1 MWPTGW
7 FSNLW
12 YPVIVPIRWYTKM
25 VIVPIWWYTK
35 MVIVPIGWY
44 TKTVIVP
51 NQRDKK
57 RLLDRATVFRDW
69 SSGCRYWGVSG
80 VLIKYIPDNICL
92 RDAEYVIG
100 VCMSYMSALQST
112 TENRNVSL
120 SSLEEVVEQEE
131 EQAVDPELRSQPV
144 RCNCTNH
151 SAEPKYFS
159 AWIFWII
166 FNESTARCS
175 RSTSRFLCMLV
186 SR

>member
-1 MWPTGW
+1 M
-7 FSNLW
+7 
-12 YPVIVPIRWYTKM
+12 
-25 VIVPIWWYTK
+25 
-35 MVIVPIGWY
+35 
-44 TKTVIVP
+44 
-51 NQRDKK
+51 
-57 RLLDRATVFRDW
+57 
-69 SSGCRYWGVSG
+69 
-80 VLIKYIPDNICL
+80 
-92 RDAEYVIG
+92 YVIY
-100 VCMSYMSALQST
+100 VSAAVHYREQ
-112 TENRNVSL
+112 NVSL

-186 SR
+186 GRYVCGSHLLMRNSRATSKLNCYGFWIPNQLNFLCVSSMWSTMWSTTWSTMWLTTKLTIWSTTWSTMWLTMWLTLWLTMWSSTLIDWHSSYWGHVGVA